1 MVRGAKLLLLKNTIT
16 MVKYLQV
23 DTANN
28 GNIII
33 ALEHIMFIKP
43 LTPSILRIIYSNA
56 YSQLDLVS
64 LTHAADDNSDAEVGS
79 MADAIRKIVIDA
91 AKGRWSDPVVNITSL
106 LPKPITSMTL
116 T

>member
-1 MVRGAKLLLLKNTIT
+1 

-33 ALEHIMFIKP
+33 ALEHIMFIRP
-43 LTPSILRIIYSNA
+43 VTQSSLRIIYSNA
-56 YSQLDLVS
+56 YATLDLVS
-64 LTHAADDNSDAEVGS
+64 LVHAADDNNDGEFGS

-116 T
+116 N